1 MNVMNVQ
8 GTPLLVKDYKGVRV
22 VTFRDV
28 DMVHKRTPGTARK
41 RFNDNRS
48 HFIENVDFYK
58 VNEASEIRT
67 LGISRPQG
75 GVPNEI
81 IVVTETGYLM
91 LVKSFTDE
99 LAWKVQRELVDSYFR
114 ARAEPEPQIM
124 QEIVD
129 SGVPTVIVAT
139 DKLIKCAE
147 IMASC
152 LDGNRSYVLN
162 ILKNIVPNIDA
173 EKQPITECIEIAK
186 PKRKC
191 AESLPKSVDIDI
203 TRLLLEM
210 NVQGMDFKTLSKKAS
225 VSVNT
230 IMNWI
235 KGTHRPLEWNRDN
248 ICKALGKDIDF
259 LTPRRRRNI
268 PTERMGDDK

>member
-8 GTPLLVKDYKGVRV
+8 GTPLLVKEYKGVRV

-28 DMVHKRTPGTARK
+28 DMVHKRASGTARK
-41 RFNDNRS
+41 RFNDNRC

-75 GVPNEI
+75 GVPNEV

-114 ARAEPEPQIM
+114 ARAEPEQQIM
-124 QEIVD
+124 QEIVN

-139 DKLIKCAE
+139 DKLIECAK

-173 EKQPITECIEIAK
+173 EKQPITESIEIAK

-210 NVQGMDFKTLSKKAS
+210 NVQGMDFQTLSKKAS

-230 IMNWI
+230 IMSWI
-235 KGTHRPLEWNRDN
+235 KGTHRPLEWNRTN
-248 ICKALGKDIDF
+248 ICKALGKDADF

-268 PTERMGDDK
+268 PTGRIGE